1 MNLSEVGGSGVGSGG
16 VELDDETIVW
26 RPTTG
31 TSKPPSYKSTALGN
45 LNLTANLTDAI
56 NIKIPD
62 GKKAILLSAA
72 ISTIEPAEIKLQLEI
87 DGILRVNE
95 ASFNQPAGYGISL
108 VGQGVDRYLTPLTG
122 SNVDNSPINISN
134 IVFRDRL
141 IIRVSGPS
149 TAKAIVSVTY
159 ILVKG

>member
-26 RPTTG
+26 SPTTAS
-31 TSKPPSYKSTALGN
+31 SKPPTYKSIALGN
-45 LNLTANLTDAI
+45 LNLTANLTEAI
-56 NIKIPD
+56 NIKIPE

-72 ISTIEPAEIKLQLEI
+72 ISTNAQTGIKLQLEI
-87 DGILRVNE
+87 DGILRINE
-95 ASFNQPAGYGISL
+95 ASLNQQPGYGISL
-108 VGQGVDRYLTPLTG
+108 VGKGVDPYLTPLSA
-122 SNVDNSPINISN
+122 SNGDNSPTNISN

-141 IIRVSGPS
+141 IIRASEPS
-149 TAKAIVSVTY
+149 TVNGRVSVTY